1 MLARLYSGQSG
12 NVAGEASFPIRQG
25 VRQGDILS
33 TALFNAALESV
44 LRRWKARLRN
54 YGLLLDDTQERLT
67 NIRYA
72 DDLLLFART
81 FDEAVF
87 IFEALSEELA
97 NAGLSI
103 NATKTK
109 ILTTDSAASNSDVPF
124 LADAGGCMIEVL
136 RCEAT
141 HEYLVRLFLA
151 TYGDEA
157 MQLEP

>member
-1 MLARLYSGQSG
+1 MSFQS
-12 NVAGEASFPIRQG
+12 QLL
-25 VRQGDILS
+25 QS
-33 TALFNAALESV
+33 TVKKCFCYRAQRCLPT
-44 LRRWKARLRN
+44 RRWKARLRN

-151 TYGDEA
+151 AYGDEA
-157 MQLEP
+157 MQLEPSTSRR